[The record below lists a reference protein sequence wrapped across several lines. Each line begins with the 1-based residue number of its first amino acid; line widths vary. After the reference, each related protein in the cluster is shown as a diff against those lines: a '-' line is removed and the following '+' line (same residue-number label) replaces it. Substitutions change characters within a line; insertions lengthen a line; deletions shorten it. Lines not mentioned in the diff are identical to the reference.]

1 MMDQILMLD
10 NEFPFIFF
18 AINILKYVD
27 IYINNN
33 INILSDLDL
42 K

>member
-1 MMDQILMLD
+1 MMDQILTLD
-10 NEFPFIFF
+10 NEFTFIFF

-33 INILSDLDL
+33 RNTLSDLDL

>member
-10 NEFPFIFF
+10 NEFPFIFL

-33 INILSDLDL
+33 INTLSDLDL